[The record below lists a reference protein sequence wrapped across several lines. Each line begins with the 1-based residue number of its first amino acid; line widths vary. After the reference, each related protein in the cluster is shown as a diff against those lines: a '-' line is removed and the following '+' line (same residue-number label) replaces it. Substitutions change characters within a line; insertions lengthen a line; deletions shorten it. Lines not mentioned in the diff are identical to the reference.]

1 MRQLKHHESKLLK
14 KVDFYSWKSE
24 GNIREATVIR
34 KYRLQRREDYI
45 AYNRMIG
52 QITKLVA
59 KLKLLPLENN
69 DRAEMSKSLLDKL
82 FNMGILTSSSSLSQA
97 EKLTVSSFCRRRLP
111 VVMVRLKMSENL
123 KEACSLIEKGH
134 VRVGPNVVTN
144 TAYLVTRMNEDY
156 VTWVDSSKIKR
167 AILQYND
174 KVDDYDLLA

>member
-59 KLKLLPLENN
+59 KF
-69 DRAEMSKSLLDKL
+69 KSLPT
-82 FNMGILTSSSSLSQA
+82 F
-97 EKLTVSSFCRRRLP
+97 VSRDGRGRGRPGES
-111 VVMVRLKMSENL
+111 
-123 KEACSLIEKGH
+123 CS
-134 VRVGPNVVTN
+134 
-144 TAYLVTRMNEDY
+144 
-156 VTWVDSSKIKR
+156 
-167 AILQYND
+167 
-174 KVDDYDLLA
+174 